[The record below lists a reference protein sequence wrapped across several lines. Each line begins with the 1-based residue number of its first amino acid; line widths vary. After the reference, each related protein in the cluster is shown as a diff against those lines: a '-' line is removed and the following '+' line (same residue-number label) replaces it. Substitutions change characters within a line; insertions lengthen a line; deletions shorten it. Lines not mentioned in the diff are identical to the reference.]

1 MMFWYGAD
9 GSGIENISG
18 AICSTNGKQS
28 WTTLYSSR
36 LIRQFWLDIL
46 SYVIQLILKF
56 CLYFYQSVCPCLP
69 GSCQYS
75 KYRPITVLR
84 TTFLFQVPA
93 SSAPPKEA
101 VYEEATKKLPVV
113 QTELCLKK
121 LSDYKTLSKVTL
133 QVNLVQFILNIKHS
147 VSAPGLDGRRTSDG
161 KLCSTSPGIKWFFWT
176 LLCDEA
182 LNWFVC
188 SL

>member
-1 MMFWYGAD
+1 MMFRYGAD

-18 AICSTNGKQS
+18 SICSTNGKQS

-75 KYRPITVLR
+75 KYRS
-84 TTFLFQVPA
+84 TTFFKQLSQFRCQPLLPLPKRQCTRKLRR
-93 SSAPPKEA
+93 SS
-101 VYEEATKKLPVV
+101 
-113 QTELCLKK
+113 QSFK
-121 LSDYKTLSKVTL
+121 LSFASRNFQITKPSQRWPSRFIVFNLLQFMLQSNTLWL
-133 QVNLVQFILNIKHS
+133 H
-147 VSAPGLDGRRTSDG
+147 
-161 KLCSTSPGIKWFFWT
+161 
-176 LLCDEA
+176 
-182 LNWFVC
+182 
-188 SL
+188 